1 MRNIVFILICLILSA
16 SDAVAQKLLP
26 VRLEVPSAIEV
37 ETFHVETLATDGA
50 IIFYESNEVDNLELR
65 KWYFGLFNTK
75 MKQEWL
81 KYVPLPDKI
90 EFIASAQ
97 SDKKLHLLFKS
108 IGKVRGDNGFY
119 EVVSYNIK
127 TNEFS
132 KVSGTIPEKAEYAGF
147 EVIGNTGC
155 LALNLTRDESD
166 LLFINLLTGDISPV
180 SVYQEAESQFLSLYA
195 DKINRKFYTAVKTIK
210 DKRYVSD
217 EIIRFSTEGKQEQV
231 FQVESMETI
240 KLLRSFIFLQ
250 PKGSSLKMLG
260 TYDILTGRMN
270 SLEDLDNDE
279 LAKGAGMFFL
289 SFDNGKQ
296 KELKFHDF
304 LSFDNVYGT
313 LGNRQMEYS
322 RNKKNEDRSAGK
334 SLTAFYHMYEP
345 RIIRVKDQF
354 IFSVEVYKPYYRSET
369 RMDYDFYGRPVPYTY
384 QIFDGYNFYDVI
396 IAGVSDDGDLIW
408 NNDFVIRNM
417 KTYTL
422 SRNSIVFP
430 DGDFVSMA
438 YVNDGKIISQTIEG
452 PVDIGYTE
460 TMIET
465 KFDKDRIS
473 GDENNNIV
481 YWYDDFYLI
490 YGYQKVN
497 NRSLGDQSIRTVFY
511 ANKVAFQ

>member
-1 MRNIVFILICLILSA
+1 MGKTAFILFSLIIWS
-16 SDAVAQKLLP
+16 VTVEAQKILP
-26 VRLEVPSAIEV
+26 VRLEVPSAIEL
-37 ETFHVETLATDGA
+37 ETFHVETLSTDGVL
-50 IIFYESNEVDNLELR
+50 IFYESNEIDNLELR

-90 EFIASAQ
+90 EFISSAQ
-97 SDKKLHLLFKS
+97 SGHHLYLLFKS
-108 IGKVRGDNGFY
+108 VGKVRGDNGFY
-119 EVVSYNIK
+119 EIVSFNIRS
-127 TNEFS
+127 NEFS
-132 KVSGTIPEKAEYAGF
+132 KVSGTIPEKAICVGF
-147 EVIGNTGC
+147 EVIDKIGC
-155 LALNLTRDESD
+155 LALNLTADETD
-166 LLFINLLTGDISPV
+166 LLFVNVVSGDISPV
-180 SVYQEAESQFLSLYA
+180 NIHPEEESQFMSLYA
-195 DKINRKFYTAVKTIK
+195 DKKNKKFYTAIKTIK
-210 DKRYVSD
+210 DKRYLYD
-217 EIIRFSTEGKQEQV
+217 EVVRFSMHGKQEQV
-231 FQVESMETI
+231 VVVESSETT
-240 KLLRSFIFLQ
+240 KLTRSFIFLQ
-250 PKGSSLKMLG
+250 PKDNTLKILG
-260 TYDILTGRMN
+260 TYDILTGKMS
-270 SLEDLDNDE
+270 SLKDLDDDD

-289 SFDNGKQ
+289 SFENGKQ

-313 LGNRQMEYS
+313 LGNRQVDYS
-322 RNKKNEDRSAGK
+322 RKKNNEDKSDGK

-345 RIIRVKDQF
+345 KITKVNDQYV
-354 IFSVEVYKPYYRSET
+354 FSVEVYKPYYRSET

-384 QIFDGYNFYDVI
+384 QIFDGYDFYDVI
-396 IAGVSDDGDLIW
+396 LAGLSEDGDLIW

-430 DGDFVSMA
+430 DGNFISMA
-438 YVNDGKIISQTIEG
+438 YINDGKILSQTIEG

-460 TMIET
+460 TVIET

-473 GDENNNIV
+473 GDEHNNIV
-481 YWYDDFYLI
+481 HWYEDFYLI